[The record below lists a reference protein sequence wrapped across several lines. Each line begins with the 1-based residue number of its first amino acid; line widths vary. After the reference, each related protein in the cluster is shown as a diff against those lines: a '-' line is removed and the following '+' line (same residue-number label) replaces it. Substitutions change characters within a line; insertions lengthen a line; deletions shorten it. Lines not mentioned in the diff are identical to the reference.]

1 MNINPISIEK
11 GQNNNILSNAFFQQE
26 DNIQTGQNI
35 NFKKL
40 NKNQKNYRHE
50 EIIKNNYHKS
60 IPITQKMTQDG
71 INSLNLTPIN
81 NDLLNITYTTPE
93 QNKNKNINSY
103 NNINYNINDY
113 KSLTE
118 DNEKLKELYKNIK
131 ENENKIE
138 KIDKTANKIL
148 LSKNKNDRINEAH
161 SIIMQM
167 NDLDI
172 DKIQKE
178 NITLKADSIIYRE
191 DINNLIELNNKYSKD
206 LEILRKKIL
215 DLISRNNS
223 IEKNINYKE
232 FQINK
237 LIEIEARLRLYE
249 DPDMDYK
256 IKNSKTKDEILYELE
271 FNTKVCKEENMKLNN
286 EKKALEE
293 KIRDTIH
300 NKNEIN
306 KNIIINNEFYDKKIN
321 EMEEKIKILEK
332 KINNINDENN
342 LLNINNQRNK
352 NDMIKLINDRN
363 NIENKCAKKN
373 EEYDELLNKYNIINK
388 KYQQL
393 LYDNNR
399 RIIMEKNKIKE
410 KKIIKKS
417 NQEAINEMYNKI
429 QTLKSQVK
437 QERDNEY

>member
-1 MNINPISIEK
+1 M
-11 GQNNNILSNAFFQQE
+11 
-26 DNIQTGQNI
+26 
-35 NFKKL
+35 
-40 NKNQKNYRHE
+40 
-50 EIIKNNYHKS
+50 
-60 IPITQKMTQDG
+60 
-71 INSLNLTPIN
+71 
-81 NDLLNITYTTPE
+81 
-93 QNKNKNINSY
+93 
-103 NNINYNINDY
+103 
-113 KSLTE
+113 
-118 DNEKLKELYKNIK
+118 
-131 ENENKIE
+131 
-138 KIDKTANKIL
+138 
-148 LSKNKNDRINEAH
+148 
-161 SIIMQM
+161 
-167 NDLDI
+167 
-172 DKIQKE
+172 
-178 NITLKADSIIYRE
+178 
-191 DINNLIELNNKYSKD
+191 
-206 LEILRKKIL
+206 
-215 DLISRNNS
+215 
-223 IEKNINYKE
+223 
-232 FQINK
+232 
-237 LIEIEARLRLYE
+237 
-249 DPDMDYK
+249 
-256 IKNSKTKDEILYELE
+256 
-271 FNTKVCKEENMKLNN
+271 
-286 EKKALEE
+286 EE
-293 KIRDTIH
+293 KIKDIIH

-352 NDMIKLINDRN
+352 NDLIKLINDRN